1 MLSYSKERKVRKQ
14 IAERQGLLSV
24 NREEFIRRRKYGI
37 SPEKAILSNK
47 NKVINFF

>member
-1 MLSYSKERKVRKQ
+1 MLSYSKEWKVRKQ
-14 IAERQGLLSV
+14 ITERQGLLAV
-24 NREEFIRRRKYGI
+24 NREEFIRRRKDGI